1 MKVIRYAVKMKN
13 GSFMVQE
20 IDDSNP
26 QILHIHTV
34 DSPIDADLLRS
45 KDAAQRCVNDIPSG
59 NTNLMVLYDDDN
71 PPEKVMEIEINC
83 RFYEKEEERIKLD
96 YKEINELIMEYQ
108 LEDKDDFCT
117 WVRED
122 IVPKLHSFIPLNRIE
137 SSDELAIFEQMLVNA
152 FYNEVIG
159 GSYSSLS
166 ILSEDLNKQN

>member
-1 MKVIRYAVKMKN
+1 M
-13 GSFMVQE
+13 
-20 IDDSNP
+20 
-26 QILHIHTV
+26 
-34 DSPIDADLLRS
+34 
-45 KDAAQRCVNDIPSG
+45 
-59 NTNLMVLYDDDN
+59 
-71 PPEKVMEIEINC
+71 
-83 RFYEKEEERIKLD
+83 D

-152 FYNEVIG
+152 FYDEVIG